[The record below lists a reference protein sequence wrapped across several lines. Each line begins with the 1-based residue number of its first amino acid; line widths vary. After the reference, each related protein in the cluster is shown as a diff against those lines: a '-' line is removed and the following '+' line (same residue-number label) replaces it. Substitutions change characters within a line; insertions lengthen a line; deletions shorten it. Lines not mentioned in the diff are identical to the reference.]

1 MISTRNQMRSYMNEL
16 TKGPAT
22 ATVSMTKLSL
32 FMSEEK
38 RDAYREVS
46 DLSIADHLKAV
57 DQLILTDN
65 EATIAR
71 PILKE
76 IKDRLTFL
84 NNVGL
89 NYLTLSRSAGTLSG
103 GRKPAYS
110 FGNPR
115 SVPTSLVSFISWMSR
130 LLASIKGTMTA

>member
-1 MISTRNQMRSYMNEL
+1 MHI
-16 TKGPAT
+16 G
-22 ATVSMTKLSL
+22 
-32 FMSEEK
+32 
-38 RDAYREVS
+38 EVS

-57 DQLILTDN
+57 DQLVLTDN

-71 PILKE
+71 PIIKE

-103 GRKPAYS
+103 GESQRIRLAT
-110 FGNPR
+110 R
-115 SVPTSLVSFISWMSR
+115 SVPTSLGSFISWMSR
-130 LLASIKGTMTA
+130 QSASIKGTMTA

>member
-1 MISTRNQMRSYMNEL
+1 MR
-16 TKGPAT
+16 PAT

-32 FMSEEK
+32 FVSEEK
-38 RDAYREVS
+38 KGDAYREVS

-89 NYLTLSRSAGTLSG
+89 TIT
-103 GRKPAYS
+103 
-110 FGNPR
+110 
-115 SVPTSLVSFISWMSR
+115 
-130 LLASIKGTMTA
+130 